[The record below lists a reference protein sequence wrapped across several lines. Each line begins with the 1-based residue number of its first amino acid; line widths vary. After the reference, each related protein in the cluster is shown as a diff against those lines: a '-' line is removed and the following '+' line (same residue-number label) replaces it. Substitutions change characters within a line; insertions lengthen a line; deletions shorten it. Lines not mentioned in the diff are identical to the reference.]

1 MSHSHF
7 KKQGFTLLEL
17 LIVVAIIAVLSA
29 IAFPAYINY
38 VDRTKVKVAQ
48 ADLLTLSAVVEN
60 QRQRTLVY
68 PSSSGV
74 DQFSASWRPSSKPS
88 EFSFSYVPSE
98 KEQAGYTLEATWSAG
113 KRLKGCVITLDDA
126 NRRSQTN
133 GCQGS
138 AQW

>member
-1 MSHSHF
+1 MSNSF
-7 KKQGFTLLEL
+7 KKRGFTLLEL
-17 LIVVAIIAVLSA
+17 LIVVAIIAILSA

-74 DQFSASWRPSSKPS
+74 EQFSSSWRPSSKSS
-88 EFSFSYVPSE
+88 EFSFSYMPSA
-98 KEQAGYTLEATWSAG
+98 KEEAGYTLEATWSGG
-113 KRLKGCVITLDDA
+113 KRLKGCVIQLDDT
-126 NRRSQTN
+126 NRRSQN
-133 GCQGS
+133 SACQGS
-138 AQW
+138 TEW